1 MAWHM
6 RVQRYL
12 DERILKTTI
21 TSKVSS
27 NNDTKVTTNDDDY
40 VYILPD
46 KTNVVAKVVA
56 VDLK

>member
-1 MAWHM
+1 M